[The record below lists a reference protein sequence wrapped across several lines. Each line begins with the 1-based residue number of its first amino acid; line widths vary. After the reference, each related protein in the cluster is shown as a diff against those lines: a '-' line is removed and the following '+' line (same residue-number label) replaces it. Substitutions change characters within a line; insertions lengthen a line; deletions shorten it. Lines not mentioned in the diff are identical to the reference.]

1 VKRVNLVTK
10 VDLELEDLLE
20 WKAQRVIQELL
31 ASLELQGS
39 RVQGESRENLVNLV
53 NMARRVTEGFRV
65 TVVPRANLDSWV
77 LLESQESLDPQANKA
92 MLDNQASRETLVL

>member
-31 ASLELQGS
+31 DSLELQEN
-39 RVQGESRENLVNLV
+39 RVQGESRESLANLAS
-53 NMARRVTEGFRV
+53 MARRVTEGFRA
-65 TVVPRANLDSWV
+65 TVVPQANLDSWV
-77 LLESQESLDPQANKA
+77 LLESQESLDPQASKA
-92 MLDNQASRETLVL
+92 MLDNQASKETLVL